1 MQLGRELSQEAANVY
16 ERAVDGLLKS
26 NMLLYF
32 AFADFEEVNDTF
44 TYVILL

>member
-32 AFADFEEVNDTF
+32 AFADFEEVSGIF
-44 TYVILL
+44 LYI